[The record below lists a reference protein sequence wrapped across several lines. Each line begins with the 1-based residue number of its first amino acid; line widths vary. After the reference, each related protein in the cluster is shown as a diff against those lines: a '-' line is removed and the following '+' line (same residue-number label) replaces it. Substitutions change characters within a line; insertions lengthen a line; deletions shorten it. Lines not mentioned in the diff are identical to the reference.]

1 MRKGKGSS
9 KKRIYNMYK
18 YESSY
23 HYLFLFFLCF
33 FFSFFIVIPLSLR
46 SLVMHIFSCKKASAV
61 LVSGDTNSL
70 LLLSMHDLQPN
81 KTNVSLTSFLVQFPF
96 GFFSHHCNLTHIHLV
111 LRPIYC

>member
-33 FFSFFIVIPLSLR
+33 FFLFHSHPSVTTIPCDAYFFL
-46 SLVMHIFSCKKASAV
+46 
-61 LVSGDTNSL
+61 
-70 LLLSMHDLQPN
+70 
-81 KTNVSLTSFLVQFPF
+81 
-96 GFFSHHCNLTHIHLV
+96 
-111 LRPIYC
+111 